1 MIFPFFKNTRTK
13 SPIILPQFWMNYA
26 ALFLKEE
33 AVDSQSKF
41 IVIDT
46 ETTGFDYE
54 KDRILCIGAVLLEKS
69 QIAVKDSFEVYLTQ
83 DHYNSD
89 STPIHGIL
97 KEEKKEK
104 TAEIEALKSF
114 LTYIGNA
121 PIIAHHTM
129 FDVNMINKALHR
141 QGLPSLKNKLLDT
154 VVLYKKSLLRSPL
167 IEKKDHYS
175 LDELADKF
183 NISKKDRHTA
193 LGDAYITAL
202 LFLKIIKKLKE
213 KTGQLKFKRL
223 FID

>member
-1 MIFPFFKNTRTK
+1 
-13 SPIILPQFWMNYA
+13 
-26 ALFLKEE
+26 
-33 AVDSQSKF
+33 
-41 IVIDT
+41 
-46 ETTGFDYE
+46 
-54 KDRILCIGAVLLEKS
+54 
-69 QIAVKDSFEVYLTQ
+69 
-83 DHYNSD
+83 
-89 STPIHGIL
+89 
-97 KEEKKEK
+97 
-104 TAEIEALKSF
+104 
-114 LTYIGNA
+114 
-121 PIIAHHTM
+121 M